1 MYPYIVPDIELPEI
15 ENFPNMKPPEDN
27 SPDNIPDIKPD
38 SDILHVIIPVT
49 YPYPDMFPENEPE
62 PGILNEP
69 DKEPISFEPKE
80 NENKKIHTLGGND
93 EDDNIGGG
101 NGFNPTRNTGT
112 SSDRNVNPTTPTTR
126 VYNNPFSNNDD
137 DEDYGITSYVRDS
150 ADTQTLVRHKVK
162 TEQDKAA
169 ANQQEMLRRQ
179 RLSSLNMNFRSISQI
194 EELENQPA
202 YKRMGVNVFNNNEE
216 QQLSSYSSNREKGL
230 RESNSFLHD
239 NVD

>member
-1 MYPYIVPDIELPEI
+1 M
-15 ENFPNMKPPEDN
+15 
-27 SPDNIPDIKPD
+27 
-38 SDILHVIIPVT
+38 
-49 YPYPDMFPENEPE
+49 
-62 PGILNEP
+62 
-69 DKEPISFEPKE
+69 
-80 NENKKIHTLGGND
+80 
-93 EDDNIGGG
+93 
-101 NGFNPTRNTGT
+101 
-112 SSDRNVNPTTPTTR
+112 
-126 VYNNPFSNNDD
+126 
-137 DEDYGITSYVRDS
+137 RDS

-169 ANQQEMLRRQ
+169 VNQQEMLRRQ